1 MRSID
6 DFNREQSPTRTL
18 EVLRET
24 LAQMEVENELFVQVI
39 SGIQKEVGE
48 DIAAIQKELGVKLKA
63 VFKNYCG
70 ATTKDKLK

>member
-1 MRSID
+1 
-6 DFNREQSPTRTL
+6 
-18 EVLRET
+18 
-24 LAQMEVENELFVQVI
+24 VI